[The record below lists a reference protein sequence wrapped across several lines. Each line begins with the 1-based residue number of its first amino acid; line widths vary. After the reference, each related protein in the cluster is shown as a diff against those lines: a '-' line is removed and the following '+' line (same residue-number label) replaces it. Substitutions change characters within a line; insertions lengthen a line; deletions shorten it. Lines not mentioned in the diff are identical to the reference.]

1 MEELYKHTK
10 QTALLRMSLY
20 AETCLINLMTDGKME
35 CVIYKKLILK
45 LLDQVSIADNL
56 RSDIQ

>member
-1 MEELYKHTK
+1 MF
-10 QTALLRMSLY
+10 
-20 AETCLINLMTDGKME
+20 NLMTDGKME
-35 CVIYKKLILK
+35 MCNIQKLIFK